1 MADGI
6 LAGVREA
13 VASVDDPE
21 YPGISIVEMGMVGDC
36 RVEHG
41 RVHVRLVPTF
51 TGCPALGFI
60 EADVRAAVAAE
71 DSIFSATPRSS
82 AMTASRPASSAGGT
96 RMSTSKP
103 APVMA
108 ASAVALIPIS
118 RPHEAAMR
126 AIRRGRSA
134 NPPTARMLLRS
145 MWPSRALITLAVS
158 SATPSSTALAR
169 SARFSGSKSA
179 TAATVTLGWS

>member
-1 MADGI
+1 MMADGI

-60 EADVRAAVAAE
+60 EADVRAAVAAVPGVE
-71 DSIFSATPRSS
+71 EVTVELDRETVWSTERLSEEAVRL
-82 AMTASRPASSAGGT
+82 MASDFT
-96 RMSTSKP
+96 
-103 APVMA
+103 V
-108 ASAVALIPIS
+108 AVA
-118 RPHEAAMR
+118 RPNRPVPCPRCHEASLVESSMFGPTRCRAIHRCRSCGETVEVMR
-126 AIRRGRSA
+126 A
-134 NPPTARMLLRS
+134 
-145 MWPSRALITLAVS
+145 
-158 SATPSSTALAR
+158 
-169 SARFSGSKSA
+169 
-179 TAATVTLGWS
+179 